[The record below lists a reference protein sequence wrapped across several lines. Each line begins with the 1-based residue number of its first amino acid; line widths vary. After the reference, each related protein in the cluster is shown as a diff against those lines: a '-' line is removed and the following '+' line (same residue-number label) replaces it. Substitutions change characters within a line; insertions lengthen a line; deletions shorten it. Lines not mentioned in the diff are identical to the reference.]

1 MVTKYAAVNTRQEV
15 VKGRNK
21 LGEDGQGGG
30 YCLYSI
36 EFKLE
41 PFIRMMEE
49 KDELHQDYMK
59 KRMNSSYSSNRPGGK

>member
-30 YCLYSI
+30 YCL
-36 EFKLE
+36 LE